1 MVGGM
6 AEAQEILD
14 FCSQTGVR
22 PQIQMISAN
31 QINQA
36 WKDVVAKKARFR
48 YVIDAATI

>member
-1 MVGGM
+1 MQDRIKLSN
-6 AEAQEILD
+6 EQKLSTWKSFQE
-14 FCSQTGVR
+14 
-22 PQIQMISAN
+22 N